1 MDINNWQA
9 KGQFFDYKGYQIFY
23 VVEGNPQHPTLLCL
37 HGYPTASYDWHK
49 IWKTLVQHFRVITL
63 DMLGFGFSAKPSS
76 YDYTIQDQADL
87 VEQLLAKLGI
97 THLHLLAHNYGD
109 TVAQELLARQEESK
123 IANTTQ
129 SWQLSSICFLN
140 GGLFPETHRPKLI
153 QKLLLTR
160 LGPWIVQLYS
170 KRSFKKTFREIF
182 SNTAV
187 LTEAT
192 YDTYW
197 ALMTRQG
204 GKQALQKLIRYMK
217 ERVTYRDRWV
227 QPLIHTKIPIR
238 LINGTEDPIS
248 GAHMVQRYQALV
260 PHTDIVEL
268 SEVGHYPQIESPE
281 KVLEAYLAFIS
292 QLRT

>member
-1 MDINNWQA
+1 MDINDWQA
-9 KGQFFDYKGYQIFY
+9 KGQFFDYKGHQIFY

-49 IWKTLVQHFRVITL
+49 LWKPLLLHFRVITL

-76 YDYTIQDQADL
+76 YEYTIQDQADL
-87 VEQLLAKLGI
+87 VEQLLTKLGVAHFHI
-97 THLHLLAHNYGD
+97 LAHNYGD
-109 TVAQELLARQEESK
+109 TVAQELLARHEENRVVD
-123 IANTTQ
+123 IPQ
-129 SWQLSSICFLN
+129 SWQLLSICFLN

-182 SNTAV
+182 SNTTV

-204 GKQALQKLIRYMK
+204 GKKVLQKLIRYMK
-217 ERVTYRDRWV
+217 ERVRYRNRWV
-227 QPLIHTKIPIR
+227 APLRYTQIPIR
-238 LINGTEDPIS
+238 LINGTDDPIS
-248 GAHMVQRYQALV
+248 GKHMVQRYQAWV
-260 PHTDIVEL
+260 PQADVIRL
-268 SEVGHYPQIESPE
+268 AEVGHYPQIESPE
-281 KVLEAYLAFIS
+281 KVLEAFLAFVN
-292 QLRT
+292 QL